1 MLVLTR
7 KFGEQINI
15 GEDIVLTVM
24 EGPKGE
30 VRIGIEAPRSVKIT
44 RTEVLA
50 AIGAENRAAA
60 SGSTVGE
67 ESLVA
72 ALGALTA
79 PATPKGP
86 GVRPAAKPALTG
98 P

>member
-7 KFGEQINI
+7 KFGEQINT

-24 EGPKGE
+24 EGSGGA
-30 VRIGIEAPRSVKIT
+30 VRIGIDAPRGVKIT

-60 SGSTVGE
+60 STTAVAE
-67 ESLVA
+67 DSLVA
-72 ALGALTA
+72 ALGELGGS
-79 PATPKGP
+79 GP
-86 GVRPAAKPALTG
+86 GERAQRR
-98 P
+98 

>member
-7 KFGEQINI
+7 KFGEQITI

-24 EGPKGE
+24 AGPKGE
-30 VRIGIEAPRSVKIT
+30 VRIGIDAPRNVKIT

-60 SGSTVGE
+60 NGSAVGE
-67 ESLVA
+67 ESLLA
-72 ALGALTA
+72 ALGALGA
-79 PATPKGP
+79 AEPAVSAG
-86 GVRPAAKPALTG
+86 GAGRALQG
-98 P
+98 S

>member
-24 EGPKGE
+24 EGPGGV
-30 VRIGIEAPRSVKIT
+30 VRSGIDAPRGVKIT

-50 AIGAENRAAA
+50 AISAENRAAA
-60 SGSTVGE
+60 NASTAGMT
-67 ESLVA
+67 LWWPPWA
-72 ALGALTA
+72 
-79 PATPKGP
+79 
-86 GVRPAAKPALTG
+86 R
-98 P
+98 